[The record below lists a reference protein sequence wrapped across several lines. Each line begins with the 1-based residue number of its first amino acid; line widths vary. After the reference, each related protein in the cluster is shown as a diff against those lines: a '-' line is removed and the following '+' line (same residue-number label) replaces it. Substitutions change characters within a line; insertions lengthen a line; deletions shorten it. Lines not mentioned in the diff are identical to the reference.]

1 MKNFIVN
8 LIICLMDKKKF
19 LLFIL
24 IALIKSFSFSQNFD
38 IYLLRQTN
46 LNRNTNLDK
55 SLILTT
61 HTAAPL
67 SISTPIILF
76 TTGVLLKD
84 NLIIGKS
91 IYSAETILISNI
103 LSTSMKYLINRER
116 PFIKYPELQN
126 ITRVSSPSFPS
137 GHTSTAF
144 ALATSLSLAF
154 PKWYVIVPSFLWAGL
169 VAYSRL
175 HLGVHY
181 PSDIIAGIIVGCGSA
196 FLSIKINYWINKKYD
211 SELIFYR

>member
-1 MKNFIVN
+1 MNKKQLLI
-8 LIICLMDKKKF
+8 LIIFGLNVG
-19 LLFIL
+19 LV
-24 IALIKSFSFSQNFD
+24 FSQNWD
-38 IYLLRQTN
+38 IDLLRQTN

-76 TTGVLLKD
+76 TTGVLLK
-84 NLIIGKS
+84 NNIIIGKS
-91 IYSAETILISNI
+91 IYSAETLLISNI

-126 ITRVSSPSFPS
+126 MTRVSSPSFPS

-154 PKWYVIVPSFLWAGL
+154 PKWYVIFPSFLWAGL

-196 FLSIKINYWINKKYD
+196 FLSIKINYWINTKYN
-211 SELIFYR
+211 SELLFYR

>member
-1 MKNFIVN
+1 MNNKRLLI
-8 LIICLMDKKKF
+8 LIIFGLNVG
-19 LLFIL
+19 LV
-24 IALIKSFSFSQNFD
+24 FSQNWD
-38 IYLLRQTN
+38 IDLLRKTN
-46 LNRNTNLDK
+46 LNRNINLDK

-67 SISTPIILF
+67 SISTPIIFF

-91 IYSAETILISNI
+91 IYSAETLLISNI

-181 PSDIIAGIIVGCGSA
+181 PSDVIAGIIVGCGSA
-196 FLSIKINYWINKKYD
+196 FLSIKINYYINKNTEAK
-211 SELIFYR
+211 LFFIGR